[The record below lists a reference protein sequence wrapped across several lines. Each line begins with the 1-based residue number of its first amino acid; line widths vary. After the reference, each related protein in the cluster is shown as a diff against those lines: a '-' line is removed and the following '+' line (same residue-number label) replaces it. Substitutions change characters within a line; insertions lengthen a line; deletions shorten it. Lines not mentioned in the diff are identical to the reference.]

1 MLVIAL
7 LILSTPQAEC
17 NKTGKEP
24 MVIVHGDKNHYVK
37 LLEGE
42 EAFCDQLVSD
52 FNSGKAL
59 RACGCGKTSSQ
70 YPQDV
75 VRLRCAVLDNGK
87 LWSGTVATYYYY
99 PDSVPACI
107 VFRDRLNYEVK
118 R

>member
-1 MLVIAL
+1 MWLVT
-7 LILSTPQAEC
+7 LILAVSPQAEC

-24 MVIVHGDKNHYVK
+24 MVIVRGDKNHYVR

-42 EAFCDQLVSD
+42 EAYCDQLVSD

-59 RACGCGKTSSQ
+59 RACGCAKASSQ
-70 YPQDV
+70 YPQEV
-75 VRLRCAVLDNGK
+75 VRLRCAVVADGK
-87 LWSGTVATYYYY
+87 LYSSTVATYYYY
-99 PDSVPACI
+99 PDSVPACV